1 MPTWSSDLV
10 LTSENQREPSASEM
24 SACENSELMNM
35 EAIFLAVFFLLF
47 VIELLSTLPKLLY
60 KEPRVAIQ
68 SLVPFNRNKG
78 GCFAKLCKNRGKHK
92 SYFAAIERPLKCR
105 KMTIK

>member
-1 MPTWSSDLV
+1 MPTWSFDLV

-24 SACENSELMNM
+24 SACENSVIE
-35 EAIFLAVFFLLF
+35 FFLN
-47 VIELLSTLPKLLY
+47 LPKLLY
-60 KEPRVAIQ
+60 KESRVAIQ

-92 SYFAAIERPLKCR
+92 SYFAAIE
-105 KMTIK
+105 